1 MAAARLAIC
10 KHPCMR
16 GSARGHACGMPACLA
31 CSAWAEVR
39 RVAIMQGAV
48 QAGRPSRLGC
58 EEALY
63 KQACNQGRRTNLL
76 LYLALFGWG
85 CKKLQESKSAR
96 QLVQE
101 SARPTC

>member
-16 GSARGHACGMPACLA
+16 GSAGMLHACLA

-76 LYLALFGWG
+76 LYPCFVWLG
-85 CKKLQESKSAR
+85 LQESKSAR